1 MQQAMPD
8 QRHHEWSGTTV
19 KAHRVFLPTKPCNSL
34 LHGSMWITCIFLG
47 TIGFAPHSNPGGKF
61 VIFSCARQGDTPT
74 NALHVHIYIYTYSRS
89 PRGVKILHREPSPPV
104 LQSSPR
110 RSSRNKRLVAPSS
123 LRRGARNVAAT
134 ALRCHVHWGGAG
146 EMVSHPV
153 FDRTLEPSQPSHA
166 MLKDAWPTGS
176 AGPQRA

>member
-1 MQQAMPD
+1 M
-8 QRHHEWSGTTV
+8 EV
-19 KAHRVFLPTKPCNSL
+19 C
-34 LHGSMWITCIFLG
+34 GSPASFLG
-47 TIGFAPHSNPGGKF
+47 RLGLH
-61 VIFSCARQGDTPT
+61 PT
-74 NALHVHIYIYTYSRS
+74 QIQVASSLFLAVQDRETLQPMRFTSIYIYIYTYSRS